1 MSRWS
6 FFCTRTLCVWN
17 FVIKSL
23 RASSSKRFTSHANN
37 KGRDRFSLTIV
48 AIIMYNRRFTVDKED
63 PEEEQDIFEDDE
75 KRHSSFQLLVH
86 QLHILFDNQYIGDEF
101 KETSILCAWVNRV
114 FQNRHPSLSQEYT
127 YINICMQIKWKT
139 VFEMCIVKRGKI
151 FNEILPYPFLINE
164 NCEEWMVQNTRRV
177 VTFKTRYLQS

>member
-86 QLHILFDNQYIGDEF
+86 QLHMLFDNQYIGDEF

-139 VFEMCIVKRGKI
+139 VFEMCIVKRGEI